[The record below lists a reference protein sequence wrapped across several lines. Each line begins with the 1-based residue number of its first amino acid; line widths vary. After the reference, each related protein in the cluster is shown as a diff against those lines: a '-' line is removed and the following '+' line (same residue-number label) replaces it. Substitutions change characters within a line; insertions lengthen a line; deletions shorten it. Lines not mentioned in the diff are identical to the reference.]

1 MKTNYQLKEN
11 SQGELTVVVEG
22 KVWEDAQSKAFDQ
35 LASQV
40 EVDGFRKGSVPTKIA
55 KSKVNPSNVLMDA
68 VDLVAQDA
76 LIKGIEEHT
85 LELVARPELNISEI
99 DEKHVALSFIVTVKP
114 EVTLGE
120 YKGLEIVREAIEVR
134 DDEVE
139 AEIAKTQEKLAQLA
153 LKEEGALETGETAVI
168 DFEGFLDDVPFEGG
182 KGENFPLVIGSNQFI
197 PGFEEQ
203 LVGMTIGEERDI
215 HVTFPESYPAE
226 NLANKET
233 VFKVKLHEIKVQEL
247 PSVNDDL
254 AKEANIEGVETL
266 EQLRSHLLK
275 EITESKELQAKEA
288 FIDALYTKVV
298 DAATVS
304 IPTAMVDQEAETI
317 FKDLEQR
324 LSSQGLNME
333 SYLMFM
339 QKTEEEIKEEMQP
352 EALRRS
358 KFKLVVEKIA
368 QVEAIE
374 VSQEE
379 IDQEI
384 EQIAAAYQM
393 EVDVIKSML
402 GDQEGIIS
410 ELKARKALKL
420 IEDSAK

>member
-11 SQGELTVVVEG
+11 SQGELVVVVEG
-22 KVWEDAQSKAFDQ
+22 QVWEDAQKKAFDQ
-35 LASQV
+35 LAANV
-40 EVDGFRKGSVPTKIA
+40 EVDGFRKGSVPAKIA
-55 KSKVNPSNVLMDA
+55 KSKVNPSTVLMDA

-76 LIKGIEEHT
+76 LIKGIEEHQ
-85 LELVARPELNISEI
+85 LELVARPELNVSEL
-99 DEKHVALSFIVTVKP
+99 DEKHVALSFVVTVKP

-120 YKGLEIVREAIEVR
+120 YKGLEIAREAIEVR

-139 AEIAKTQEKLAQLA
+139 AEIAKTQEKLSQLT
-153 LKEEGALETGETAVI
+153 LKEEGTLENGETAVI
-168 DFEGFLDDVPFEGG
+168 DFEGFLEGEAFEGG

-203 LVGMTIGEERDI
+203 LIGMTVGEEREI
-215 HVTFPESYPAE
+215 TVTFPESYPAE

-233 VFKVKLHEIKVQEL
+233 VFKVKLHEIKVKEL
-247 PSVNDDL
+247 PTVDDEL
-254 AKEANIEGVETL
+254 AKEANIDGVETL
-266 EQLRSHLLK
+266 AQLRAHLLNQ
-275 EITESKELQAKEA
+275 ITESKELQAKEA
-288 FIDALYTKVV
+288 FLDALYTKVV
-298 DAATVS
+298 DGATVD
-304 IPTAMVDQEAETI
+304 IPTAMVDQEVDNI
-317 FKDLEQR
+317 FRDLEQR
-324 LSSQGLNME
+324 LSQQGLNME

-339 QKTEEEIKEEMQP
+339 QKTEAEVKEEMRD

-368 QVEAIE
+368 MVEAIE
-374 VSQEE
+374 VSQGE

-384 EQIAAAYQM
+384 EQIATAYQM

-402 GDQEGIIS
+402 GDQTGIIS
-410 ELKARKALKL
+410 ELKARKALQL